1 MYAGVYMGKLP
12 IEEGGMMHICS
23 DDYVVIDKYSGSNFR
38 WIDEVD
44 TPEKRK
50 NLIKFSLEVANIF
63 LRVGAYQS
71 GGSHDKS

>member
-1 MYAGVYMGKLP
+1 MYAGVYVGKLP
-12 IEEGGMMHICS
+12 IEEGGVMHICS
-23 DDYVVIDKYSGSNFR
+23 DDYVVIDKYSGGNFR

-44 TPEKRK
+44 TPEKRQ

-71 GGSHDKS
+71 GDSHG